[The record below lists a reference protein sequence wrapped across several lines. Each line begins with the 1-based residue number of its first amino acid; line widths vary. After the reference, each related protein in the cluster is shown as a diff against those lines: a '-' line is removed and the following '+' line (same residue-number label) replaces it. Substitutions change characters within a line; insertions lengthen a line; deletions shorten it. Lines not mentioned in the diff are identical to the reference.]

1 MVVFVI
7 ENAPENLRGELT
19 RWLLETKPG
28 VFIGNV
34 NAVVREKL
42 WEKITGNPNCLDA
55 IVAFSSNTE
64 QGFDMKMTGNPYR
77 SVVELDGIKLIKIR
91 SYQ

>member
-19 RWLLETKPG
+19 RWLLETKPC

-34 NAVVREKL
+34 NAVVIEKL
-42 WEKITGNPNCLDA
+42 WEK
-55 IVAFSSNTE
+55 
-64 QGFDMKMTGNPYR
+64 MTGNPTC
-77 SVVELDGIKLIKIR
+77 LGA
-91 SYQ
+91 